1 MEARGRQG
9 RPTQRRPHSPGFQ
22 SALALPGGCLGP
34 RECKIPVKK
43 PFRGTW
49 HGAVL
54 PAGCS
59 WPNPIS
65 GGAGATNTEK
75 SLLPNTQ
82 PKDTEGVTGIER
94 RHAGGPP
101 CGSRAWQEG
110 AAPHC
115 RLAPSPAVLRIP
127 PPPGAARPPAAPRR
141 SPTFTPSPRS
151 AGLVHIKNP
160 HLEAMDEDVLYH
172 LDLGTKTH
180 DLPAMFGDV
189 KVTGRGRSRA
199 AARSALVPRCC
210 RPILRPPGRVRSCR
224 RAAALQP
231 RAGPFRHLES
241 SFSVNVVKMCPFS
254 PCFCGLCVISSAL

>member
-1 MEARGRQG
+1 MWQQG
-9 RPTQRRPHSPGFQ
+9 LAGGGCP
-22 SALALPGGCLGP
+22 ALPS
-34 RECKIPVKK
+34 RPV
-43 PFRGTW
+43 PGR
-49 HGAVL
+49 
-54 PAGCS
+54 
-59 WPNPIS
+59 
-65 GGAGATNTEK
+65 
-75 SLLPNTQ
+75 
-82 PKDTEGVTGIER
+82 
-94 RHAGGPP
+94 
-101 CGSRAWQEG
+101 
-110 AAPHC
+110 APH
-115 RLAPSPAVLRIP
+115 P

-199 AARSALVPRCC
+199 AGRSALVPRCC

>member
-65 GGAGATNTEK
+65 GGAGPTNTEK

-127 PPPGAARPPAAPRR
+127 PPPGPPALPLPRAAP
-141 SPTFTPSPRS
+141 PPSPRLPAALGS
-151 AGLVHIKNP
+151 STSKTRTWRRWMRTSCIIWTWERRRTTCRLC
-160 HLEAMDEDVLYH
+160 
-172 LDLGTKTH
+172 LGT
-180 DLPAMFGDV
+180 
-189 KVTGRGRSRA
+189 
-199 AARSALVPRCC
+199 
-210 RPILRPPGRVRSCR
+210 
-224 RAAALQP
+224 
-231 RAGPFRHLES
+231 
-241 SFSVNVVKMCPFS
+241 
-254 PCFCGLCVISSAL
+254 